1 MSRFAY
7 LIMVNGEENRNNNK
21 FYKMTEQSDGTIA
34 VEYGRVDAT
43 KQTTSYPISKWDS
56 LIKSKV
62 KKGYKDITDLVA
74 VEEVI
79 EKTADGKEKVNYIS
93 DDNEVRK
100 LIEQLQS
107 WAKATIQQNYKVS
120 TSKVTQKMVD
130 TAQDLIDKLTKQ
142 YKDNEDYK
150 ILNKTILEIYTTIPR
165 RMSDVKS
172 YLLKSN
178 DKKEIESLIDNEQ
191 KLLDTM
197 TGQVLANKAVQEDEQ
212 KEEVTNKPNSLLEQL
227 GLEIKY
233 VEDKDVLYKISK
245 MMGDS
250 SHLMGKVYEVT
261 NIKTEERYIKTFYA
275 DKNSKEDLLWH
286 GSRNQ
291 NWFNILQTGLLIRPS
306 GAIYT
311 GSMFS
316 DGLYFANKAR
326 KSIGYTSLSGSYWAS
341 GNNSKSLL
349 AIFKVNV
356 GNQKHIYKHDSSCY
370 NITEKNLL
378 PYNSVYAHGGADL
391 RNDEFIVYNPNRCT
405 IKYLVEIR
413 K

>member
-1 MSRFAY
+1 M
-7 LIMVNGEENRNNNK
+7 
-21 FYKMTEQSDGTIA
+21 Q
-34 VEYGRVDAT
+34 
-43 KQTTSYPISKWDS
+43 
-56 LIKSKV
+56 
-62 KKGYKDITDLVA
+62 
-74 VEEVI
+74 
-79 EKTADGKEKVNYIS
+79 
-93 DDNEVRK
+93 
-100 LIEQLQS
+100 
-107 WAKATIQQNYKVS
+107 
-120 TSKVTQKMVD
+120 
-130 TAQDLIDKLTKQ
+130 
-142 YKDNEDYK
+142 
-150 ILNKTILEIYTTIPR
+150 
-165 RMSDVKS
+165 
-172 YLLKSN
+172 
-178 DKKEIESLIDNEQ
+178 
-191 KLLDTM
+191 
-197 TGQVLANKAVQEDEQ
+197 
-212 KEEVTNKPNSLLEQL
+212 
-227 GLEIKY
+227 
-233 VEDKDVLYKISK
+233 
-245 MMGDS
+245 
-250 SHLMGKVYEVT
+250 
-261 NIKTEERYIKTFYA
+261 IKT
-275 DKNSKEDLLWH
+275 SKEDLLWH

-326 KSIGYTSLSGSYWAS
+326 KSIGYTSLSGSYWAG

>member
-1 MSRFAY
+1 MTKIVK
-7 LIMVNGEENRNNNK
+7 LIMVSGDNNNNK
-21 FYKMTEQSDGTIA
+21 YYHMFEQNDGTFT
-34 VEYGRVDAT
+34 VNYGRVDSTA
-43 KQTTSYPISKWDS
+43 QHASYPMSQWDKKKNEK
-56 LIKSKV
+56 LR
-62 KKGYKDITDLVA
+62 KGYKDVTELYAIH
-74 VEEVI
+74 ES
-79 EKTADGKEKVNYIS
+79 KTNKGESFIS
-93 DDNEVRK
+93 NDSFVKK
-100 LIEQLQS
+100 LIEDLQRCAKQTVSDNYNISTKNVTLKMINEAQLIIDELS
-107 WAKATIQQNYKVS
+107 TIYKN
-120 TSKVTQKMVD
+120 TSD
-130 TAQDLIDKLTKQ
+130 TKQ
-142 YKDNEDYK
+142 INNLFLK
-150 ILNKTILEIYTTIPR
+150 LFTIIPR
-165 RMSDVKS
+165 KMNNVKN
-172 YLLKSN
+172 YLIEDN
-178 DKKEIESLIDNEQ
+178 YTKEQINKLIENEQ
-191 KLLDTM
+191 SILDTLAGQVSIEENEENFSNETNVSLLDNMGISVSHVTD
-197 TGQVLANKAVQEDEQ
+197 ANVITK
-212 KEEVTNKPNSLLEQL
+212 
-227 GLEIKY
+227 IK
-233 VEDKDVLYKISK
+233 K

-326 KSIGYTSLSGSYWAS
+326 KSIGYTSLSGSYWAG